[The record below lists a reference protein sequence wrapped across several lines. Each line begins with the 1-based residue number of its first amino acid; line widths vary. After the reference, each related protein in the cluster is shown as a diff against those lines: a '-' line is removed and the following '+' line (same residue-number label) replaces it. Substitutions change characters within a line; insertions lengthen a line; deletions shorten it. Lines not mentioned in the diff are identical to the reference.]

1 MRKKHASIF
10 FVLLCA
16 GLFIQ
21 SHDLCAQEAR
31 LTNIVVTNANNEL
44 QIDLKVEGAFTSKM
58 KKAILSGVPASFS
71 FFISLYKTRKYW
83 FNEEI
88 REIEITH
95 TVKYHT
101 MKKEFVVRR
110 SWEKDKPHTVR
121 SFKEVRRLMS
131 QIGNLK
137 VVPVKAL
144 KKENRYQIRAKA
156 ELSKVTLPYYLHY
169 ILFFVSLW
177 DFETDWY
184 TIDFTF

>member
-1 MRKKHASIF
+1 MRIKHAII
-10 FVLLCA
+10 FVLCLS
-16 GLFIQ
+16 LVIQ
-21 SHDLCAQEAR
+21 SHDVFSQEAR

-44 QIDLKVEGAFTSKM
+44 QIDLKVEGAFTGKM

-88 REIEITH
+88 KVIEITH
-95 TVKYHT
+95 SVKYDT
-101 MKKEFVVRR
+101 MKKEYLVRR
-110 SWEKDKPHTVR
+110 SWENDKPHTVR
-121 SFKEVRRLMS
+121 SLKEARTLMS
-131 QIGNLK
+131 QIENLK
-137 VVPVKAL
+137 VVPLKIL
-144 KKENRYQIRAKA
+144 KKNNRYQIRAKA